1 MSKMSKFLEKTLTY
15 GAKAGWAVF
24 SRLNTISPNKSFTPR
39 WSDKPL
45 LKSYE
50 KEKPA
55 LGWPRTADSL
65 CPKCVPEIRQQIVD
79 GKLPHEVLL
88 NEKVG
93 EIKAQIIE
101 RDGQILMVK
110 DCPTHG
116 HFEDVMSIDPAF
128 FKHLEEVFPGRDI
141 KAHNDEKLHNHGT
154 STVTHGRGS
163 VLTIDLTN
171 RCNMMCDPCFMDA
184 NQVGFVHEL
193 TWDEIKTMLDNA
205 VSIKPRRQMSVQF
218 SGGEPTLSPYF
229 LDAIAYARKVGY
241 ESVQAATNGIE
252 FAKSKELCRAA
263 AEAGL
268 RYAYLQ
274 FDGIGNAANSHRKVG
289 NLFDVKLQAIHN
301 LHEAGV
307 DIVPVTT
314 IINGINN
321 EQVGHIIQFALD
333 NPKKINF
340 LSFQPVS
347 FTGRDEAVSDE
358 RRAAQRYT
366 LSHLAHDIRDQTG
379 LGESTRD
386 WFPISFM
393 STFSDWADL
402 VHGPQHEWGQL
413 SCGCHPN
420 CGIGMALMIDK
431 ETKEAAPVTAFLD
444 MGTDAKDQATVN
456 DATRGKF
463 LSTLALGRSLMR
475 NYAPFQ
481 APTRFKITDMMKKMD
496 KTFNATGKDY
506 GSVKGDRTMEDI
518 KKRREDRW
526 NFLFIAGMW
535 FQDLFN
541 YDFRRTEQCI
551 IPYATQEG
559 EISFCAYNT
568 GVGWRN
574 IIEKMHMTATLTKW
588 YEEHGRHEIFAGG
601 KKVKMDDEAHS
612 LLLRDALVT
621 NELQHDLDKLGIA
634 KNSREEKVRA
644 RDAKQKASAAGL
656 QASASADDA
665 VVGVDR
671 GPKVNDEAYNARMA
685 ALYREVVLKEKP
697 VVAENGF
704 IPLGALTGNGNGN
717 GTHAAKPEVAEPV
730 AGDLVSFWL
739 LAQPR
744 TGRLRNLVRNTW
756 WLFQAM
762 RKCPRGSEG
771 IFYGLYPG

>member
-1 MSKMSKFLEKTLTY
+1 MSKTVKYAERAVTIAAK
-15 GAKAGWAVF
+15 GAWAVF
-24 SRLNTISPNKSFTPR
+24 EKLNSISPNPSFTPK

-45 LKSYE
+45 LKSYQ
-50 KEKPA
+50 KEKPP
-55 LGWPRTADSL
+55 LGWPRTTDSL
-65 CPKCVPEIRQQIVD
+65 CPKCVPEIRQQIID
-79 GKLPHEVLL
+79 GKLPHEILL

-110 DCPTHG
+110 DCPKHG
-116 HFEDVMSIDPAF
+116 HFEDVMAIDTAF

-141 KAHNDEKLHNHGT
+141 RAHNDEGLHNHGT

-229 LDAIAYARKVGY
+229 LDAVAYARKVGY
-241 ESVQAATNGIE
+241 TSVQAATNGIE

-321 EQVGHIIQFALD
+321 EQVGRIIEFALD

-347 FTGRDEAVSDE
+347 FTGRDEAVTDE
-358 RRAAQRYT
+358 RRQAQRYT
-366 LSHLAHDIRDQTG
+366 LSHMAHDVKNQTG
-379 LGESTRD
+379 LGEPTRD

-402 VHGPQHEWGQL
+402 VHGPE
-413 SCGCHPN
+413 P
-420 CGIGMALMIDK
+420 
-431 ETKEAAPVTAFLD
+431 
-444 MGTDAKDQATVN
+444 
-456 DATRGKF
+456 R
-463 LSTLALGRSLMR
+463 LGP
-475 NYAPFQ
+475 A
-481 APTRFKITDMMKKMD
+481 
-496 KTFNATGKDY
+496 
-506 GSVKGDRTMEDI
+506 
-518 KKRREDRW
+518 
-526 NFLFIAGMW
+526 
-535 FQDLFN
+535 
-541 YDFRRTEQCI
+541 
-551 IPYATQEG
+551 
-559 EISFCAYNT
+559 
-568 GVGWRN
+568 
-574 IIEKMHMTATLTKW
+574 
-588 YEEHGRHEIFAGG
+588 
-601 KKVKMDDEAHS
+601 
-612 LLLRDALVT
+612 LLRMPPQLR
-621 NELQHDLDKLGIA
+621 HRHG
-634 KNSREEKVRA
+634 
-644 RDAKQKASAAGL
+644 
-656 QASASADDA
+656 ADD
-665 VVGVDR
+665 R
-671 GPKVNDEAYNARMA
+671 
-685 ALYREVVLKEKP
+685 
-697 VVAENGF
+697 
-704 IPLGALTGNGNGN
+704 
-717 GTHAAKPEVAEPV
+717 
-730 AGDLVSFWL
+730 
-739 LAQPR
+739 
-744 TGRLRNLVRNTW
+744 
-756 WLFQAM
+756 
-762 RKCPRGSEG
+762 
-771 IFYGLYPG
+771 